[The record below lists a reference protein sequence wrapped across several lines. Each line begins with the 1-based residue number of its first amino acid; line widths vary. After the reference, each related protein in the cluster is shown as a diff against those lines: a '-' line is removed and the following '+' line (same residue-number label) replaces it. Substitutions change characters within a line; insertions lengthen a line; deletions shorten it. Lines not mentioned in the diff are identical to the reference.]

1 MLVFGEVLNVLLIQ
15 TYQCFS
21 PFFLEL
27 RMLFHIY
34 FHSRVSAHLLLHRL
48 LEFLCKLG
56 FHLLIG
62 LLFLLVALF
71 GVVVED
77 ISNFGEDCRRS
88 RSVSAINLTLVSE
101 YIA

>member
-21 PFFLEL
+21 PLFLEL
-27 RMLFHIY
+27 RMLFHVY
-34 FHSRVSAHLLLHRL
+34 FHSGVSAHLLLYRL
-48 LEFLCKLG
+48 LEFLGKLG
-56 FHLLIG
+56 FHLLVG

-77 ISNFGEDCRRS
+77 ISNFAEDVLYS
-88 RSVSAINLTLVSE
+88 RSCLS
-101 YIA
+101 